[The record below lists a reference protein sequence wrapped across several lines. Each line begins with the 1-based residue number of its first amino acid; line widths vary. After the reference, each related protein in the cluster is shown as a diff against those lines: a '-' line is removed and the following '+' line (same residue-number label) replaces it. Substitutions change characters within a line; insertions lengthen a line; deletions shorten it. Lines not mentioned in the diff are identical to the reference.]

1 MWEEPK
7 IVALLLSNSQ
17 KDDVKEYLA
26 PFICNNFYQNILSP
40 YTIEENLLYVIAIML
55 KEEISK
61 LNSINQINNFLD
73 KTPCGYLLWELRYK
87 SNIQIFSKNIIYK
100 FIEEIETKCSDNK
113 LNLNIINIV
122 KEIQE
127 TEKNLK
133 KNKKNINNLEDLI
146 FVKNIN
152 IPLGGN
158 EEDINFDVFKM
169 NNKRE
174 ADEFNDK
181 YVSNLTKEELEK
193 IINNKYKD
201 NKNMSDYILK
211 QKTKIN
217 NDDKLFTNENLIN
230 NIFDSKYSKILY
242 FLYEIN
248 FLKIT
253 KFLDILLNLF
263 LENIKLL
270 PKALKYICKI
280 ISILIKKKFPEIIK
294 SDENAFISRF
304 LFVNLLFPLFK
315 NPNYIYINN
324 LIISENTLY
333 NINYLLDIFNELLL
347 GKFFDNKAN
356 NFHLTP
362 FNWYFIGKME
372 NIFKLY
378 ENVLDIKFPLLFEKF
393 VNDQLPNDYRYDYFN
408 EHPEEKI
415 SHKSICLSLND
426 LSYLIKNIDKCK
438 NILFPQLINNNII
451 VNENDKNKE
460 KNQKTEKLYKLFN
473 KLNNNNNKTL
483 LNSLKQMGD
492 FEIVMNNQNL
502 KIPNLSLHEDLLIN
516 PKYKYL
522 FDIKQIKPYFF

>member
-55 KEEISK
+55 KEEINK

-158 EEDINFDVFKM
+158 EEDINLDVFKM
-169 NNKRE
+169 NNKRQ

-201 NKNMSDYILK
+201 NKNMRDYILK
-211 QKTKIN
+211 QKNKIN

-270 PKALKYICKI
+270 PKALKYIYKI
-280 ISILIKKKFPEIIK
+280 ISILIKK
-294 SDENAFISRF
+294 NF
-304 LFVNLLFPLFK
+304 L
-315 NPNYIYINN
+315 
-324 LIISENTLY
+324 
-333 NINYLLDIFNELLL
+333 
-347 GKFFDNKAN
+347 
-356 NFHLTP
+356 
-362 FNWYFIGKME
+362 
-372 NIFKLY
+372 
-378 ENVLDIKFPLLFEKF
+378 
-393 VNDQLPNDYRYDYFN
+393 R
-408 EHPEEKI
+408 
-415 SHKSICLSLND
+415 
-426 LSYLIKNIDKCK
+426 
-438 NILFPQLINNNII
+438 
-451 VNENDKNKE
+451 
-460 KNQKTEKLYKLFN
+460 
-473 KLNNNNNKTL
+473 
-483 LNSLKQMGD
+483 
-492 FEIVMNNQNL
+492 
-502 KIPNLSLHEDLLIN
+502 
-516 PKYKYL
+516 
-522 FDIKQIKPYFF
+522 